1 MDAPRRPRYHAPSG
15 MVGGKFG
22 GKAGGRGGA
31 MATASEAAA
40 MPRPQQRLEVALPVP
55 LPQTF
60 TYLHVPGAG
69 SERRAATVGDLVEV
83 VFGRRRRLV
92 GLVVAADEPAP
103 PSANAELPAV
113 AEAEPTPPRRL
124 RDITRVLPPEYRL
137 DGERRR
143 LAEWLAGYYALPVGE
158 VVPLFHPPSPGTA
171 AGASPRRAE
180 VPYPSVDAQVTSL
193 TAAQEAAV
201 ADGRRRL
208 AEGRFGA
215 VLLHGVTGS
224 GKTEVYLTL
233 IAEAL
238 ALGRGALFLLPEI
251 ALTPQ
256 TLSRISARFGDA
268 AAAVH
273 SGLSAGR
280 RCRVHEQAARGELRV
295 VVGPRSAL
303 FAPVRDLGLIV
314 VDEEHEASYKQ
325 DEKPRYHA
333 RHAALVRGR
342 ECGALVVLG
351 SATPDLETLANAND
365 GRYGRWELPERLG
378 APLPAVEIVDVRGGG
393 APDGISPPLDEAL
406 AGALDRGEQAILFY
420 NRRGFARALQC
431 AGCGA
436 AAACPDCDIAVTY
449 HLRPRRLLCHYC
461 GHTRAVPAACE
472 TCGQAAFVPAGAGTE
487 KVELHLQGR
496 FPQAR
501 LLRLDRD
508 TTTGRDSHHRI
519 LAAFARG
526 EADILLGTQMVAKG
540 HHFPGVSL
548 VGVLAADDGLGLPDF
563 RAAERSFQL
572 LSQVAGRAGRAGR
585 GLVLLQAWQPEHPVI
600 RAAAAHDYAAFA
612 AAELEVRRALG
623 YPPFRRLARIGVA
636 ARRQA
641 LAAEAAGA
649 LGRALREQFPAGPVT
664 VLGPAPAVFERLL
677 DRYRFQVL
685 LKGDLNL
692 RHKAWLASCLRALA
706 AGYPGV
712 EVLHDIDPVSCY

>member
-1 MDAPRRPRYHAPSG
+1 
-15 MVGGKFG
+15 
-22 GKAGGRGGA
+22 
-31 MATASEAAA
+31 MATANEAAPG
-40 MPRPQQRLEVALPVP
+40 PRPQQRLEVALPVP
-55 LPQTF
+55 LPQAF
-60 TYLHVPGAG
+60 TYLHVPGEG
-69 SERRAATVGDLVEV
+69 EERRVVTAGDLVEV
-83 VFGRRRRLV
+83 AFGRRRRLV
-92 GLVVAADEPAP
+92 GLVVAATPPAP
-103 PSANAELPAV
+103 PEVSGEATSAADGAEGANGADAAPGAG
-113 AEAEPTPPRRL
+113 AARFRL
-124 RDITRVLPPEYRL
+124 RDISRVLPPEYRL

-143 LAEWLAGYYALPVGE
+143 LADWLAGYYALPLGE
-158 VVPLFHPPSPGTA
+158 VLPLFHPPAPGTA
-171 AGASPRRAE
+171 AAPSPRPAE
-180 VPYPSVDAQVTSL
+180 APYPEVDAGIAGL
-193 TAAQEAAV
+193 TVAQEAAV

-208 AEGRFGA
+208 ANGGFGA

-256 TLSRISARFGDA
+256 TLSRIAARFGA
-268 AAAVH
+268 EVAAVH

-280 RCRVHEQAARGELRV
+280 RCRVHEQAARGEVRV

-314 VDEEHEASYKQ
+314 VDEEHESSYKQ

-342 ECGALVVLG
+342 ESGALVVLG
-351 SATPDLETLANAND
+351 SATPDLESLVNARD
-365 GRYGRWELPERLG
+365 GRYGLWELRERLG
-378 APLPAVEIVDVRGGG
+378 APLPEVTIVDVRAGG
-393 APDGISPPLDEAL
+393 ATDGFSVPLDEAL
-406 AGALDRGEQAILFY
+406 GGVLERGEQAILFY
-420 NRRGFARALQC
+420 NRRGFARSLQC

-436 AAACPDCDIAVTY
+436 TAECPDCDIAVTY

-461 GHTRAVPAACE
+461 GHARPVPAACE
-472 TCGQAAFVPAGAGTE
+472 ACGHPGFVPQGAGTE
-487 KVELHLQGR
+487 KLEIHLQGR

-508 TTTGRDSHHRI
+508 TTSGRDSHHRI

-572 LSQVAGRAGRAGR
+572 LSLVAGRAGRAGHGR
-585 GLVLLQAWQPEHPVI
+585 VLLQAWQPEHPVI
-600 RAAAAHDYAAFA
+600 LAAAAHDYGAFA
-612 AAELEVRRALG
+612 AAELEARRALG
-623 YPPFRRLARIGVA
+623 YPPYRRLARLGIA

-649 LGRALREQFPAGPVT
+649 LGQSLRAQFTGGGVS

-685 LKGDLNL
+685 LKGDLTL
-692 RHKAWLASCLRALA
+692 RHKAWLAACLRALA
-706 AGYPGV
+706 AGYPGI
-712 EVLHDIDPVSCY
+712 EVMHDIDPVSPY